1 MQIWSPIYIPTKG
14 RHESL
19 ITTRA
24 LDSMGIRHF
33 LIVEPQE
40 VDTYH
45 AALKSRGVKT
55 AEILPLDLS
64 YKARYE
70 TCDSK
75 GLSISTGSGPAR
87 NFGWEHSIAIGA
99 KSHWMVDDNC
109 QGFFILI
116 KNRRI
121 KALDRKSFFEQME
134 RFAVQFSNLA
144 MCGPEYKGFV
154 MSRTQRRPLGLNG
167 KNFSCNLIRNDVPF
181 RWRGRYN
188 EDVILGLDMLKAG
201 WCTAIFYAFLSG
213 KIGTKS
219 LKGGNTTE
227 LYGSGT
233 LDKSKMLISVHPDV
247 SRLRW
252 WRNRIHHAVDYSG
265 FTQKLIRADVSDEFR
280 MHSAPS
286 VVQIRPA
293 PQRKGNS

>member
-1 MQIWSPIYIPTKG
+1 MQVGSPIYIPTKG
-14 RHESL
+14 RHEYLLSS
-19 ITTRA
+19 TR
-24 LDSMGIRHF
+24 LDAMGVRHF

-40 VDTYH
+40 VDAYH
-45 AALKSRGVKT
+45 AALKSRGLKT

-99 KSHWMVDDNC
+99 KSHWMVDDNSK
-109 QGFFILI
+109 GFYIFFRNQKI
-116 KNRRI
+116 KAINRR
-121 KALDRKSFFEQME
+121 SFFEQME

-144 MCGPEYKGFV
+144 MCGPEYEMFCP
-154 MSRTQRRPLGLNG
+154 RRHKTNPIMLNG

-201 WCTAIFYAFLSG
+201 WCTVLFRAFLNS
-213 KIGTKS
+213 KLATKTM
-219 LKGGNTTE
+219 KGGNTTD

-252 WRNRIHHAVDYSG
+252 WCNRVHHAVDYSG
-265 FTQKLIRADVSDEFR
+265 FTQKLIRSDAATTVK
-280 MHSAPS
+280 MDGAPS
-286 VVQIRPA
+286 LVQIKPA
-293 PQRKGNS
+293 KSSAS